1 MNTSDD
7 RHGRAPMAIRM
18 LHSLHMTAKLIQWEQ
33 FCYQR
38 DAPAELGA
46 SKRQKKLTQLKSSGP
61 LDRTF
66 GLSATLL

>member
-1 MNTSDD
+1 MNTSDYL
-7 RHGRAPMAIRM
+7 HGRAPMTVRT
-18 LHSLHMTAKLIQWEQ
+18 LHSLHTTAKLTQREQ

-38 DAPAELGA
+38 DASAELGA
-46 SKRQKKLTQLKSSGP
+46 SKRQKKLTQLKSSDP